1 MLLTATLRSL
11 LGKVRKTSLKG
22 GLGGSALI
30 FILAVTTWQPVTAQA
45 NCAFRG
51 GFAQLQ
57 ALISDRVGSC
67 TADEQYRPD
76 QGESTQQTS
85 TGTLVWHSV
94 DGAISFS
101 DGFHA
106 WVLDPDGQVQVRGV
120 AERFPFEFN
129 GDGFPLAGQATSASN
144 GPCPR
149 EPVAVL
155 AVENF
160 YGNLVQQLG
169 GQCVNV
175 TVILSDPDADPH
187 SFQPTAGD
195 IRAFQN
201 AALVMLNGL
210 GYDDFA
216 DKAVGALSRPPA
228 VIRAGDVL
236 GLQVGANPHVWY
248 SAGYVDQLKA
258 AITGKLK
265 QVAPDASSY
274 FDTQAAALDQSLGT
288 YRQLI
293 GQINGQFGNASV
305 AATESIFVDMAYAT
319 GLQLLS
325 PPEFMQAIAE
335 GNDPA
340 ARDIAQFQNLL
351 KSRQVKVLVYNVQTV
366 TPITEQLKQMAR
378 DANIPIVG
386 VSETMPVGAQTFQ
399 GWQAGQ
405 LRLLLN
411 ALQKASTQ

>member
-1 MLLTATLRSL
+1 VLRF
-11 LGKVRKTSLKG
+11 
-22 GLGGSALI
+22 GLIFVLAVSAL
-30 FILAVTTWQPVTAQA
+30 LPAVPAAAQA
-45 NCAFRG
+45 SCSFRG

-57 ALISDRVGSC
+57 ALIPDRVGTC

-76 QGESTQQTS
+76 QGLSTQQTS
-85 TGTLVWHSV
+85 TGTLIWHSV
-94 DGAISFS
+94 DGAITFS

-106 WVLDPDGQVQVRGV
+106 WVLDPTGQVQVRGV
-120 AERFPFEFN
+120 NERFPFEFN
-129 GDGFPLAGQATSASN
+129 GDGFPLVGQATSDSN

-149 EPVAVL
+149 QPVAVL

-187 SFQPTAGD
+187 AFQPTAGD
-195 IRAFQN
+195 IRAFQT
-201 AALVMLNGL
+201 AALVMVNGL

-216 DKAVGALSRPPA
+216 DKAVGTLSNKPA

-248 SAGYVDQLKA
+248 SAGYVDQLKS
-258 AITGKLK
+258 AITSNLK
-265 QVAPDASSY
+265 QVAPDASPY
-274 FDTQAAALDQSLGT
+274 FDTQANALDQAFGS

-293 GQINGQFGNASV
+293 SQINGEFGNVPVAS
-305 AATESIFVDMAYAT
+305 TESIFVDMAYAT
-319 GLQLLS
+319 GLKVLS

-340 ARDIAQFQNLL
+340 AQNIAEFQNQL
-351 KSRQVKVLVYNVQTV
+351 KGKQVKILVYNVQTV
-366 TPITEQLKQMAR
+366 TPITEQLKSMAR
-378 DANIPIVG
+378 DADVPIVG
-386 VSETMPVGAQTFQ
+386 VSETMPTGTQTFQ

-411 ALQKASTQ
+411 ALQKAAAQ